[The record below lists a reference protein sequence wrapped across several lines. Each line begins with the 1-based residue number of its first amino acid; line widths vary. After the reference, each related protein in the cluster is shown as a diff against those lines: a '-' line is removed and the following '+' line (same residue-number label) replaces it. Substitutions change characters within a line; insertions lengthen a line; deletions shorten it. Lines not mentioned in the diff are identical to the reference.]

1 LVNKT
6 DPRNNFLALKLAL
19 ALKSGDGDQFCE
31 AYDNRGLSGLNK
43 QEFDWIKEQARKDS
57 VLPVMTLKAR
67 MGWYKDMVIPDF
79 VRKLE
84 ENVAFKKAVNISPF
98 LCVN

>member
-1 LVNKT
+1 MSKSQSEETGGTLVNNT

-43 QEFDWIKEQARKDS
+43 QEVFFILYS
-57 VLPVMTLKAR
+57 
-67 MGWYKDMVIPDF
+67 F
-79 VRKLE
+79 
-84 ENVAFKKAVNISPF
+84 
-98 LCVN
+98 C

>member
-1 LVNKT
+1 MSKSQSEETGGTVVVDT

-43 QEFDWIKEQARKDS
+43 QEVF
-57 VLPVMTLKAR
+57 
-67 MGWYKDMVIPDF
+67 F
-79 VRKLE
+79 
-84 ENVAFKKAVNISPF
+84 F
-98 LCVN
+98 

>member
-1 LVNKT
+1 
-6 DPRNNFLALKLAL
+6 
-19 ALKSGDGDQFCE
+19 
-31 AYDNRGLSGLNK
+31 
-43 QEFDWIKEQARKDS
+43 
-57 VLPVMTLKAR
+57 MTLKAR

-84 ENVAFKKAVNISPF
+84 ENVAFKKAVNISRF